1 MRAALATAAIA
12 GGLSLEQSSEVIVH
26 VKYTVVVRLTLD
38 RVNWL
43 EVLGIVLAIIINF
56 HIMKL
61 IAKLR

>member
-1 MRAALATAAIA
+1 M
-12 GGLSLEQSSEVIVH
+12 EQSSGEKWAGTLIGMSHLVTVH

>member
-1 MRAALATAAIA
+1 MPGSERGSLDEVLEKRVALATAATA
-12 GGLSLEQSSEVIVH
+12 GGLSLEQS

-43 EVLGIVLAIIINF
+43 EV
-56 HIMKL
+56 KL

>member
-1 MRAALATAAIA
+1 M
-12 GGLSLEQSSEVIVH
+12 EQSSEVIVH

>member
-1 MRAALATAAIA
+1 MSRPVT
-12 GGLSLEQSSEVIVH
+12 VH
-26 VKYTVVVRLTLD
+26 VKYTVVARLTLD